1 MCAALTKPRLI
12 AGIMKASPMSQT
24 SALEGF
30 HSVLN
35 QFAPKMISY
44 SFPGMF
50 CRHILAV
57 THFNR
62 NLDRDNQEV
71 NGVPQVKVHYPKFKN
86 GEAVVRNV
94 KVAQDFGYVEDIY
107 QVLCSAL
114 IDEETL
120 EKAKGDLLRMA
131 PLPMNSTLDKQSKSE
146 AISKKARRQSMPAVH
161 FPQLSQVL
169 QKGITCFELISI
181 LFLELT
187 HFIV

>member
-1 MCAALTKPRLI
+1 MYATLTKPRLI
-12 AGIMKASPMSQT
+12 AGIVKASPMSQT

-57 THFNR
+57 THFNG

-71 NGVPQVKVHYPKFKN
+71 NGVLQVKVHYPKFKN

-94 KVAQDFGYVEDIY
+94 KVAQDFGYVEDNY

-120 EKAKGDLLRMA
+120 RKAKAEVSPVQEIITNQRNERAA
-131 PLPMNSTLDKQSKSE
+131 PRCTVYKNWMKGHKNIMNCPKNRK
-146 AISKKARRQSMPAVH
+146 
-161 FPQLSQVL
+161 
-169 QKGITCFELISI
+169 
-181 LFLELT
+181 
-187 HFIV
+187 